1 MKIFS
6 YLLILGSVLSLA
18 LCEIQKI
25 GSVYE
30 LTDNDYQKF
39 IEENAI
45 VMLKLYSRKKK
56 KKKKKALSIPLV
68 FNLFFFSIANCGHC

>member
-56 KKKKKALSIPLV
+56 KKKRPYQSPL
-68 FNLFFFSIANCGHC
+68 FLICFFL

>member
-6 YLLILGSVLSLA
+6 YLLILGSVLSLT

-39 IEENAI
+39 MEENAI

-56 KKKKKALSIPLV
+56 KKKKKGPINPPC
-68 FNLFFFSIANCGHC
+68 F

>member
-1 MKIFS
+1 MKIVS

-39 IEENAI
+39 MEENAI

-68 FNLFFFSIANCGHC
+68 FNLFFFLANCGHC